1 MFSHRRNWV
10 QLSVTR
16 LNYESMNLNVNV
28 HDHLWLSSVDNKKR
42 KLTFYIKVDDLET
55 RKARKWKYYRRKS
68 FVINKISVKHGSAYY
83 FTCEVYSDTNS
94 SLEAEASRYYHTY
107 EDQIFPT
114 DLSPSLK
121 RADIDLLK
129 ATAIEVVRLENKE
142 PYLANCLFRNN
153 HAQYFEDIRKNMV
166 NVMSVS
172 PKNSD
177 GDPGCP
183 ITNRL
188 NGIEFYVGQKN
199 LLPRNSPF
207 GDTRLVIPLDR
218 LINHS
223 SYNLYFADLYCY
235 RRGHYVLL
243 VVSKAGSN
251 ADTFCTYRLPR
262 LPWNSG
268 AENPFFFF
276 DQEAGVFKVTPVVR
290 VSIFYTEQVAIN
302 ESTDFYVK
310 GFGRRTVG
318 YGKFKEKSC
327 IICNLKLISR
337 SELKFCANDKCILC
351 PYINHSGCIE
361 STTKGETFDC
371 LTNVTCNIQK
381 LVYAIECDICRAQ
394 YVGVA
399 ERSLGLGI
407 LHHLID
413 IVYARKCPLAEHI
426 NRHGSY
432 SRDDIPM
439 SVYVIRDDKGFDTD
453 TWRKDKL
460 IRWGL
465 VLLGATCLVD

>member
-1 MFSHRRNWV
+1 MIKTQIRPSQLHLVIHVFLKKLPSSLKTLLPFYRSDV
-10 QLSVTR
+10 QIRICSPIAEIGFNLAYQTQH
-16 LNYESMNLNVNV
+16 ESMNLNVNI
-28 HDHLWLSSVDNKKR
+28 HDRLWLSSVDNKKR

-55 RKARKWKYYRRKS
+55 HKPRKWKYYRRKS

-114 DLSPSLK
+114 DLPPSLK

-129 ATAIEVVRLENKE
+129 ATTIEVVRLENKE
-142 PYLANCLFRNN
+142 TFLANCLFRNN

-207 GDTRLVIPLDR
+207 GDTRLALPLDR

-235 RRGHYVLL
+235 GRGHHVLL
-243 VVSKAGSN
+243 VVTRSGSN
-251 ADTFCTYRLPR
+251 ADTFCTQWLPR
-262 LPWNSG
+262 LPWSSG
-268 AENPFFFF
+268 AENPFFFL
-276 DQEAGVFKVTPVVR
+276 DQETDAFNVTPAVR
-290 VSIFYTEQVAIN
+290 VSISYTEHVTID
-302 ESTDFYVK
+302 ESRDFYVK

-318 YGKFKEKSC
+318 YGKLKEKSC

-337 SELKFCANDKCILC
+337 SELKFCVNDECSVC

-361 STTKGETFDC
+361 STSKGTTFVC

-399 ERSLGLGI
+399 ERSLGLRI
-407 LHHLID
+407 LEHLRD
-413 IVYARKCPLAEHI
+413 IENRFNCPLAEHI
-426 NRHGSY
+426 NSHGTY
-432 SRDDIPM
+432 
-439 SVYVIRDDKGFDTD
+439 T
-453 TWRKDKL
+453 
-460 IRWGL
+460 
-465 VLLGATCLVD
+465 